1 MRFLTSLLP
10 LVLLVTP
17 AALATSPTSSD
28 STTKE
33 LSHAEWLLAK
43 THRMVTRAK
52 AHHRQH
58 KVQVF
63 SKREKKLEEQ
73 IRSLKKQ
80 LHSTT
85 RPSHSSIKPSPSS
98 SSTKMIKTTTKKPQ
112 PAVTATPIKPS
123 PILAVTTFPSRPSS
137 SPSSIPVSTISVSKK
152 GLGFERIVDRA
163 PLASSSDLAWAY
175 NWNSHLFETNG
186 EKVPSGVQFVP
197 MLWKPDNDH
206 LKTFEKD
213 VEYWKGQPGGV
224 THILGFNEPD
234 LGGQADMSVQAT
246 VDAWAQYMQPFAKQ
260 GIKLVSPAVTNGAAP
275 MGLTFLEN
283 FMAGVK
289 QRGLKVD
296 AIALHWY
303 DSPTN
308 FDYFKNHLTEAHDKF
323 GLPIWLTEY
332 GFTSGTE
339 QQKIDFHSKM
349 VPWMDSQPWIERYA
363 AFGDFVG
370 TFVDGNGGVLPLGNA
385 YASA

>member
-1 MRFLTSLLP
+1 MRFLPSLLP
-10 LVLLVTP
+10 LILLVSPT
-17 AALATSPTSSD
+17 ALATSSD
-28 STTKE
+28 STSKE
-33 LSHAEWLLAK
+33 LSHVEWVLAK
-43 THRMVTRAK
+43 THRMITRAK
-52 AHHRQH
+52 LHDRKH

-63 SKREKKLEEQ
+63 TKREKKLEEQ
-73 IRSLKKQ
+73 IKSLKKQ
-80 LHSTT
+80 THSTT
-85 RPSHSSIKPSPSS
+85 RPSHSPIKPSPSSS
-98 SSTKMIKTTTKKPQ
+98 SSTKMIKTTTNKPQ
-112 PAVTATPIKPS
+112 ASVTAAPIKPS
-123 PILAVTTFPSRPSS
+123 PILAVTTSRSLPSS
-137 SPSSIPVSTISVSKK
+137 SPSSTPISAISVSKK
-152 GLGFERIVDRA
+152 GLGFERIVDLA
-163 PLASSSDLAWAY
+163 PLASSPELSWAY

-197 MLWKPDNDH
+197 MLWKPDNEH
-206 LKTFEKD
+206 LKSFEKD

-224 THILGFNEPD
+224 THLLGFNEPD
-234 LGGQADMSVQAT
+234 LGGQADMPVQAT
-246 VDAWAQYMQPFAKQ
+246 IDAWAQYLQPFAKQ

-275 MGLTFLEN
+275 KGLTFLEN
-283 FMAGVK
+283 FMTGAK
-289 QRGLKVD
+289 QRGLTVHG
-296 AIALHWY
+296 IALHWY

-308 FDYFKNHLTEAHDKF
+308 FEYFKNHLIEAHDKF

-339 QQKIDFHSKM
+339 QEKIDFHLKM